1 MLAFYDIDAAP
12 EHSVADDLAERLGG
26 VTDLA
31 GFIDG
36 AIFVRSDTAAVM
48 VQLQHDG
55 GDEWIAQPEVAAILD
70 AAEWRSRTSE
80 TAAYHTVRVFESGG
94 DEPSDGSVF
103 VVQRF
108 AVTSTS
114 AREFL
119 AALEAYVEK
128 YPQAVTGFLGATLF
142 ASNRPDRAVL
152 VTAWA
157 YEAGLTAL
165 ETPASLAAM
174 HSYRDLAEQQSFGTY
189 QRVSYLRGGGVAS

>member
-12 EHSVADDLAERLGG
+12 EHSVADDLAQRLGG
-26 VTDLA
+26 VTGVA

-36 AIFVRSDTAAVM
+36 AIFVRSDEAAVV

-55 GDEWIAQPEVAAILD
+55 GDDWTTQSEVAAILD
-70 AAEWRSRTSE
+70 AAEWRSRTSDV
-80 TAAYHTVRVFESGG
+80 AAYHSVRVFESGG
-94 DEPSDGSVF
+94 DEPSDASVF

-108 AVTSTS
+108 TVTSMS

-119 AALEAYVEK
+119 DALGAYVEK
-128 YPQAVTGFLGATLF
+128 YPQPVTGFLGASLF
-142 ASNRPDRAVL
+142 ASSRPERAVL
-152 VTAWA
+152 ITAWA
-157 YEAGLTAL
+157 HEAGLTAL

-174 HSYRDLAEQQSFGTY
+174 HSYRDLAEQQIFGTY